1 MRHAIRIQPYL
12 SQDLFRKLRAYAA
25 ARSLTV
31 SAVVADALGE
41 YLERDEVEDA
51 VIVRRLDSLTEAME
65 LLRRDV
71 DTLAVGFGRFVRY
84 SFYSAPLAV
93 DDKVI
98 KRAEALYREFLG
110 KVGEQYRAGVR
121 FTLQVFPD
129 RRPGASS
136 ASLTG
141 AEKDGREGSGRS

>member
-41 YLERDEVEDA
+41 YLERDELEDA
-51 VIVRRLDSLTEAME
+51 VIVRRLDSLTEAVE

-84 SFYSAPLAV
+84 SFFSAPLEV
-93 DDKVI
+93 NDKVI
-98 KRAEALYREFLG
+98 KRAEALYRDFLA
-110 KVGEQYRAGVR
+110 KVGEQFRAGAR
-121 FTLQVFPD
+121 FTHQVFPTQ
-129 RRPGASS
+129 RPGASS
-136 ASLTG
+136 ASVTTS
-141 AEKDGREGSGRS
+141 ERDGREESERS

>member
-12 SQDLFRKLRAYAA
+12 SQDQFRKLRAYAA

-51 VIVRRLDSLTEAME
+51 VIVRRLDSLNDAVE

-84 SFYSAPLAV
+84 SFYSAPLTV

-98 KRAEALYREFLG
+98 KRAEVLYRDFLG
-110 KVGEQYRAGVR
+110 KVAEQFRAGVR
-121 FTLQVFPD
+121 FTLQVFPTH
-129 RRPGASS
+129 RPGTSA

-141 AEKDGREGSGRS
+141 EKKDGREGSEPS